1 MGLAIAIG
9 LFVIGVGI
17 VIALMVGAT
26 WLVAH
31 FAHLGFV
38 AARALLSRSFLPR

>member
-9 LFVIGVGI
+9 LFVIGVAA
-17 VIALMVGAT
+17 VIALMVGAA

-38 AARALLSRSFLPR
+38 AARDLLHRSLLPR